1 MFRTFITLAY
11 KAGKFN
17 RKNFY
22 DHNIEVRECFATIA
36 FLIESGYNSTSAM
49 INWYIFTFI

>member
-22 DHNIEVRECFATIA
+22 DYNIEIRECFATIA